1 MTPLEFEKPI
11 LELEGQ
17 IAELQRSD
25 VATNGLDLSDEI
37 NKLQAKCDKLMAD
50 TYSRLTPLA
59 KNPGGSPPRTPARN
73 RLYQQHFR

>member
-37 NKLQAKCDKLMAD
+37 NEASGQV
-50 TYSRLTPLA
+50 
-59 KNPGGSPPRTPARN
+59 
-73 RLYQQHFR
+73 